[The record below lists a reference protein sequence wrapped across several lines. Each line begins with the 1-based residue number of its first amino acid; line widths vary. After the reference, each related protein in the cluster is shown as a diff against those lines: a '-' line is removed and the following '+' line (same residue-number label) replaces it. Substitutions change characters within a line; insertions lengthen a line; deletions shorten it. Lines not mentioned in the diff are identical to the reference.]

1 MSFSRWIFGLG
12 GAAAT
17 TVTDEQKYA
26 VRQQAYRLEARQKEQ
41 RERAVQDQ
49 RVCVS
54 RRPHSHTYTHFWCP
68 LQVANEAES
77 ARLRKEAAW
86 LQTERMALA
95 ALEADL
101 DKQRITLEAERKSIA
116 EQRESVA
123 FDKALVSALLEEAEE
138 SHENSVAAYEAAQQ
152 YAKAALIAIAAA
164 PQTTQMRSNLKRVKM
179 ESSA

>member
-1 MSFSRWIFGLG
+1 MDVAGHVRAIDHCEGDDVVDQTAADDIG
-12 GAAAT
+12 GGGSNAARE
-17 TVTDEQKYA
+17 DGD
-26 VRQQAYRLEARQKEQ
+26 ARI
-41 RERAVQDQ
+41 
-49 RVCVS
+49 
-54 RRPHSHTYTHFWCP
+54 
-68 LQVANEAES
+68 VANEAES